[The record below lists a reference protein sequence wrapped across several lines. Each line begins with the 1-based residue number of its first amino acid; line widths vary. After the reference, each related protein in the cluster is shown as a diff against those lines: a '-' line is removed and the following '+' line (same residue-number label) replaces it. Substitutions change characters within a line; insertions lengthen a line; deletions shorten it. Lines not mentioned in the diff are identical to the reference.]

1 MPVFD
6 KCLAPKWEYINIRNQ
21 HNNYFYWKRSGKYRG
36 VKYPSLGRNTNS
48 EGIKHARALF
58 QHVYLQQQAGHLYLF
73 VPPLNFLKSLLEN
86 VEAKKGIP
94 TSQACGL
101 QGMEHSWKWQSLTPA
116 AATKGGTNSNSPLWP
131 SHRRWGIREFS
142 FHNCQGFEGDKSLS
156 FPCCKGRFLCAG
168 RVLDRTT

>member
-36 VKYPSLGRNTNS
+36 VKYPCLGRNTNP

-58 QHVYLQQQAGHLYLF
+58 QHVYLQQQAGHVYLF
-73 VPPLNFLKSLLEN
+73 VPPLNFLKSQLEN

-94 TSQACGL
+94 TSQACGSKEWSTAGNDRPRVAQTPIL
-101 QGMEHSWKWQSLTPA
+101 LFGRATDDGESENSHSRTARALRETKAFHSPA
-116 AATKGGTNSNSPLWP
+116 AKGDFYLL
-131 SHRRWGIREFS
+131 E
-142 FHNCQGFEGDKSLS
+142 GF
-156 FPCCKGRFLCAG
+156 
-168 RVLDRTT
+168 